1 MLGISQIEAI
11 LRNTE
16 TDLVERKES
25 LSDKD
30 KIMQAICAYANDL
43 PDHREPGYIIIGVN
57 DEGATVDLNVDDRL
71 LLTLSDIRDSGKIL
85 PLPHMD
91 VHSIPIGDHHI
102 AVVRVHPSDN
112 PPVRLSGQ
120 VWIRVGPRRAI
131 ASAEEERRLTEKNSA
146 FNKTFDRRPCRGATI
161 EDLLVDTFRNEYLP
175 SLVSRETIAD
185 NHRELTIQLASLRLY
200 DLAEKAPT
208 NAGVLLIG
216 RDPIEYFPGA
226 YVQFVRFE
234 GTTLADPV
242 LDQKILGGNLM
253 TQLRLLEEMLTLQI
267 KVSRVGNT
275 LLIQENVPDYPS
287 AAIRELVLNAI
298 MHRNYDG
305 TSSPTR
311 INWFED
317 RVEIQN
323 PGGLYGHVTPTNF
336 TRMSDYRNPI
346 LAEAMKALG
355 YVERFG
361 VGISRAKA
369 ALSRNGNPEPEF
381 VFEGSFVSVTVR
393 AKL

>member
-1 MLGISQIEAI
+1 
-11 LRNTE
+11 
-16 TDLVERKES
+16 
-25 LSDKD
+25 
-30 KIMQAICAYANDL
+30 
-43 PDHREPGYIIIGVN
+43 
-57 DEGATVDLNVDDRL
+57 
-71 LLTLSDIRDSGKIL
+71 
-85 PLPHMD
+85 MD
-91 VHSIPIGDHHI
+91 VHPVSIGDHHI

-146 FNKTFDRRPCRGATI
+146 FNKTFDRRPCPGTTI
-161 EDLLVDTFRNEYLP
+161 EDLLIDAFRNEYLP
-175 SLVSRETIAD
+175 SVVSRETIAD

-200 DLAEKAPT
+200 DLAERAPT
-208 NAGVLLIG
+208 NAGILLIG

-234 GTTLADPV
+234 GKTLADPV
-242 LDQKILGGNLM
+242 LDQKILGCNLM
-253 TQLRLLEEMLTLQI
+253 TQLRQLEELLTLQI
-267 KVSRVGNT
+267 RVGRVATT
-275 LLIQENVPDYPS
+275 LLTQENVPDYPP

-323 PGGLYGHVTPTNF
+323 PGGLYGHVTPANF
-336 TRMSDYRNPI
+336 TTMSDYRNPI

-369 ALSRNGNPEPEF
+369 ALSNNGNPEPEF
-381 VFEGSFVSVTVR
+381 VFEESFVSVTVR